1 MPEPLPGL
9 MAVLA
14 IDTPTHV
21 GEPMHL
27 PEGLPDVGTA
37 MELALRELPDPDHDS
52 LLLDDDE
59 PTSRVHVLVA
69 DDYFG
74 ASRVLVLVVLPAAG
88 PGVLPGLEW
97 LAQFAA
103 GEFETQ
109 PGPVTPHV
117 STALPTGRPASSPI
131 RERRASR
138 SSSRAPSGRPSMP
151 SWGTAGTNGWPCG
164 VAG

>member
-37 MELALRELPDPDHDS
+37 MELALRNLRELPDPDHDS
-52 LLLDDDE
+52 
-59 PTSRVHVLVA
+59 
-69 DDYFG
+69 
-74 ASRVLVLVVLPAAG
+74 VLPVAG

-117 STALPTGRPASSPI
+117 YHRAADGSTSVVTHQGEEGIEILVEGAFGQAFNAVMGDDRD
-131 RERRASR
+131 
-138 SSSRAPSGRPSMP
+138 
-151 SWGTAGTNGWPCG
+151 
-164 VAG
+164 